1 MNKIISD
8 RLYIASFSQNFID
21 GIKEFNIGM
30 ELNHTCVS
38 DCLDDDMETRGSF
51 ISQIRSDINASN
63 AKSLITHG
71 PFTEIYPSGIDYKM
85 RELGLLRLNQ
95 AYDVS
100 KHFNINKMV
109 VHNGWLPLIYF
120 KSWHV
125 EKGGQFWQ
133 KFMKDKPENF
143 TIFIENVLEDEPY
156 MLRNMVDKISDSRIK
171 LCLDIGHAN
180 VTTTP
185 DLTIIDWIKIL
196 GENIGHFHLHNND
209 GTVDSHHVFSEGS
222 IDIGEILDFA
232 LDYLPEDT
240 TFTIESRDCLPC
252 LTWLKDKGYI

>member
-1 MNKIISD
+1 
-8 RLYIASFSQNFID
+8 
-21 GIKEFNIGM
+21 M

-38 DCLDDDMETRGSF
+38 ECLDSDFETRKKLIENIDG
-51 ISQIRSDINASN
+51 DIKNSRP
-63 AKSLITHG
+63 KGIILHG

-85 RELGLLRLNQ
+85 REIGLLRLNQ
-95 AYDVS
+95 AYDVAR
-100 KHFNINKMV
+100 HFGVNKMV

-120 KSWHV
+120 KSWHID
-125 EKGGQFWQ
+125 KGGQFWQ
-133 KFMKDKPENF
+133 KFMEDKPEDF

-156 MLRNMVDKISDSRIK
+156 MLRNMVDKIADSRIK

-185 DLTIIDWIKIL
+185 DLTIIDWIKVL
-196 GENIGHFHLHNND
+196 GKNIGHFHLHNND
-209 GTVDSHHVFSEGS
+209 GTVDSHHIFSEGNMAV
-222 IDIGEILDFA
+222 DKILDFA

-240 TFTIESRDCLPC
+240 SFTIEARDCMPC